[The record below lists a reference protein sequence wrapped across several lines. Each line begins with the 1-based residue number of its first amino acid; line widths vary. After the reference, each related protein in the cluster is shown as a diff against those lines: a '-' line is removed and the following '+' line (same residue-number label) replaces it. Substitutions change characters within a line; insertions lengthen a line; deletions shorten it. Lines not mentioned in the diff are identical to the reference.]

1 MIFDSSDDDCHRF
14 EAVYEANYQDIFAY
28 VYRRVSQRT
37 PDVDDIV
44 SDVFTTAWRRLDDLP
59 AAPQDRLWLFG
70 VARMCVLEHRR
81 RQHHQMRLIARLD
94 TESARGMSSD
104 RAGSS
109 RFGRVQGALNEL
121 RELDQEVLT
130 LIYWDGLS
138 HAETAAVLGCS
149 VNAVALRV
157 KKAKVRLHHKL
168 MSNLSSVDLDSKR
181 SLLPIVRK
189 EQLP

>member
-1 MIFDSSDDDCHRF
+1 VIFDSSDDDRLRF
-14 EAVYEANYQDIFAY
+14 EVAYEANYKDIFAY

-44 SDVFTTAWRRLDDLP
+44 ADVFTTAWRRLDDLP

-81 RQHHQMRLIARLD
+81 RQHHNMRLIARLD
-94 TESARGMSSD
+94 TESAHGVWSD
-104 RAGSS
+104 RVGSS
-109 RFGRVQGALNEL
+109 RFGRVHGALNGL
-121 RELDQEVLT
+121 RERDQEVLT

-138 HAETAAVLGCS
+138 HADAASVLDCS

-157 KKAKVRLHHKL
+157 KKAKARLHDKL
-168 MSNLSSVDLDSKR
+168 MSDMSSTGRTSKT
-181 SLLPIVRK
+181 SPLPIIRK